1 MSTLLVLVVVLGGPG
16 LLPALAV
23 ARRSPVLIFLAP
35 LIGAGM
41 AATAAG
47 FELGLGGSL
56 LRWYAVVA
64 VIVNVGTVA
73 WWVIAGRFRRWP
85 SPPWGWSIGTAV
97 TLAGVLIYPL
107 TVLRA
112 QIMGRDANSIWLTHA
127 LMVFGGHHALL
138 TGLQNPAYTFSNPDY
153 PPLVPAAGAL
163 TLKFLGLGD
172 LYHAAAMTVL
182 LTACAL
188 GALGAG
194 IAAVADNG
202 RQLMRAIAVVGG
214 AAICLVGFTVAG
226 RAGID
231 GHVDLLWAG
240 AAAAAVV
247 WGLILPRSAQ
257 ALLVAWICA
266 AVASLSKNEG
276 LTTALIVFVL
286 IAIRYVPLR
295 RPGSAGHGRSAGGGV
310 SRQAIWQFSR
320 PWIQRATLAVV
331 PALPGLAWAATIR
344 HFGIHDGFFST
355 TAAEPLSLRA
365 DLTLRAM
372 VRYLNIVPVA
382 LAVLLA
388 GACFLRSDRRQ
399 AGFGNPA
406 WLWIVWVGSLAAI
419 FATYVFGGYGIQW
432 WLTSSVDRTTIF
444 AQLLLYADMTI
455 WALFAAVAALATT
468 GRRRGTPSERAREP
482 ADPGPNFRPEHESL
496 QSGVPDTRIVSK

>member
-1 MSTLLVLVVVLGGPG
+1 MSTLLVLIVALGGPG

-35 LIGAGM
+35 LIGAAM

-47 FELGLGGSL
+47 FELGVGGSL
-56 LRWYAVVA
+56 LRWYAIVA
-64 VIVNVGTVA
+64 VIVNIGTVA
-73 WWVIAGRFRRWP
+73 WWVKAGRFRPWP
-85 SPPWGWSIGTAV
+85 SPPWGWSIATAV
-97 TLAGVLIYPL
+97 TLVGVLIYPL

-112 QIMGRDANSIWLTHA
+112 RIMGRDANSIWLTHA

-153 PPLVPAAGAL
+153 PPLVPAADAL
-163 TLKFLGLGD
+163 ALRFLGLGD
-172 LYHAAAMTVL
+172 LYHAVAMTEL

-194 IAAVADNG
+194 IAAVAGNG
-202 RQLMRAIAVVGG
+202 RRLTRAIAVAAGG
-214 AAICLVGFTVAG
+214 AICLVGFAVAG

-231 GHVDLLWAG
+231 GHVDLLWAA

-247 WGLILPRSAQ
+247 WGLVLPRSAQ

-286 IAIRYVPLR
+286 IAVRYVPLR
-295 RPGSAGHGRSAGGGV
+295 RPGSAGRGRTARSRAG
-310 SRQAIWQFSR
+310 REAMWQFAG
-320 PWIQRATLAVV
+320 PWLQRAALAVV

-344 HFGIHDGFFST
+344 HFGIHDAFFST
-355 TAAEPLSLRA
+355 SAAEPLGFRA
-365 DLTLRAM
+365 NLTMHAM
-372 VRYLNIVPVA
+372 IGYLDIVPVA

-388 GACFLRSDRRQ
+388 GACSVRTDRRQ
-399 AGFGNPA
+399 AGLGNPA
-406 WLWIVWVGSLAAI
+406 WLWIVWLGSLAAI
-419 FATYVFGGYGIQW
+419 FATYVFGGYRIQW
-432 WLTSSVDRTTIF
+432 WLGSSVDRTTIF
-444 AQLLLYADMTI
+444 AQLLLFAEITI
-455 WALFAAVAALATT
+455 WALIAAEAALAIND
-468 GRRRGTPSERAREP
+468 RRRGISPAQARES
-482 ADPGPNFRPEHESL
+482 ADPGPDSRPEHESL
-496 QSGVPDTRIVSK
+496 QSGVSESGVVSR